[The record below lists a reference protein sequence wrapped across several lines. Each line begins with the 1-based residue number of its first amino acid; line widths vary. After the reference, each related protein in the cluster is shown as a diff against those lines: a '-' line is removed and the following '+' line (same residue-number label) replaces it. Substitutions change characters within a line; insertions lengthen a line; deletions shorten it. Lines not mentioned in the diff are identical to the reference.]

1 MLDTIRISAEQV
13 AMLFVL
19 IAVGVI
25 LRRVHIFEGKGIT
38 CVTDILFYIISPA
51 IIIERLVLTAKENGE
66 NAFAILGWSALASAI
81 GFGVLFAAVTL
92 IFIGKKSRDVNAVK
106 YSAIFAN
113 MGFMGIPLVEGIL
126 GKEATA
132 YIGVSVAVFTMLNFI
147 VGISLFTENRKKLL
161 SVVLNPGT
169 IAIIAA
175 LGIILLPD
183 AVTESEAMNIIL
195 KPVSWLASAQTPMSM
210 MLCGAILGGVTL
222 KGWYNDK
229 YMWLGTAL
237 RLLLLPALTTA
248 ALLALPLILPIP
260 RDIVVAMAIA
270 FACPSAVAGAMF
282 AEKFGGNTDLLTKT
296 VALTTLLSIITI
308 PAVCAVC
315 QAVYPVA

>member
-1 MLDTIRISAEQV
+1 MLETIRISAEQV

-38 CVTDILFYIISPA
+38 CVTDVLFYIISPA
-51 IIIERLVLTAKENGE
+51 IIIERLVMTARENGE
-66 NAFAILGWSALASAI
+66 NAFAILGWSALASAV

-92 IFIGKKSRDVNAVK
+92 IFIGRRSRDVNAVK

-126 GKEATA
+126 GTEATA
-132 YIGVSVAVFTMLNFI
+132 YVGVSVAVFTMLNFI

-175 LGIILLPD
+175 LGIIMLPD
-183 AVTESEAMNIIL
+183 AVVESEAMSVIL

-210 MLCGAILGGVTL
+210 MLCGAILGGVKL
-222 KGWYNDK
+222 KGWYKDK
-229 YMWLGTAL
+229 YMWIGAGL

-260 RDIVVAMAIA
+260 REIVEAMAIA

-308 PAVCAVC
+308 PVVCAVC
-315 QAVYPVA
+315 QAVA